1 MPGEDNQTIPTEI
14 LELLRTSQIGY
25 LSLTSK
31 EGDIYSY
38 PIAFFYS
45 GEYVYFAT
53 PIGSAKVKFLKE
65 NPKVSLIVDNRKL
78 TTSCSGAMIQGDTKI
93 FSIAKTLTSIT
104 SILPNTVNFAKK
116 YPSMFTFYAKG
127 KELPDE
133 RKIYKYRFIR
143 IRIKKIIFW
152 MGYQFGRYIPKK
164 SPGMLGKLF
173 EDLKGNEKRGES
185 VLESISKV
193 IQSSD
198 GDIDSEKPIALDESW
213 MTNMNE
219 AASKSSIT
227 EDERR
232 IIEMFTKKTVEEA
245 TKTVKEG
252 LKKISETK
260 HSYKVSSDE
269 QNILKK
275 WNKNTDKR

>member
-1 MPGEDNQTIPTEI
+1 MPDKDGQTIPTEI
-14 LELLRTSQIGY
+14 LELLRISQIGY

-31 EGDIYSY
+31 DGDIYSY
-38 PIAFFYS
+38 PIAYFFS

-53 PIGSAKVKFLKE
+53 PIGSAKIKFLRE

-78 TTSCSGAMIQGDTKI
+78 TTACSGAMIQGDVKI

-104 SILPNTVNFAKK
+104 SMLPNTINFAKK
-116 YPSMFTFYAKG
+116 YPAMFTFYAKG

-143 IRIKKIIFW
+143 INIKKIIFW

-164 SPGMLGKLF
+164 TPGLLGKLF
-173 EDLKGNEKRGES
+173 EDVKGNEKKGES
-185 VLESISKV
+185 VLESISRT

-227 EDERR
+227 ANERR
-232 IIEMFTKKTVEEA
+232 IIEMFTKNSMDYA
-245 TKTVKEG
+245 TKTLKDEI
-252 LKKISETK
+252 KKISETK

-275 WNKNTDKR
+275 WKTDTTNK